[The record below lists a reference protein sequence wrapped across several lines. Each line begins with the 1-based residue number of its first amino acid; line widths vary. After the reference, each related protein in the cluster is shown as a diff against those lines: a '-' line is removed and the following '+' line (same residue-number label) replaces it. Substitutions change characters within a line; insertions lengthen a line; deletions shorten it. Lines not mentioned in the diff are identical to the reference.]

1 MRENYTLLLIA
12 LLLSTLA
19 DNMQMLKT
27 TEMCRIAKNHCTNG
41 DCSLFKCIGEFT
53 YKCEEKYFK
62 YFLNFQFFN
71 STFLN
76 FLNFYE

>member
-62 YFLNFQFFN
+62 YLLNFQFFN